1 MQARRQW
8 CGIFKVLK
16 KEKNCQPRKYTSNIK
31 KNKHFFRPK
40 KNNLGGTL
48 PRYTLMERLMKFF
61 REKDYVSKSETWV
74 YTKK

>member
-16 KEKNCQPRKYTSNIK
+16 REENCQPRKYPSNIK
-31 KNKHFFRPK
+31 KNKHFFRQK
-40 KNNLGGTL
+40 KNLGGTL
-48 PRYTLMERLMKFF
+48 PRHTLMERLTKFF
-61 REKDYVSKSETWV
+61 REKDYASKSETWV